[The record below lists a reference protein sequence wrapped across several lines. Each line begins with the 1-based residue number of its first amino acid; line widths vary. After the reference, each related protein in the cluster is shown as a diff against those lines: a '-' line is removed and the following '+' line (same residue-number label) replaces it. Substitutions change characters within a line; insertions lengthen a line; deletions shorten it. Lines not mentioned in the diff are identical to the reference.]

1 MRDELVKV
9 REKVKK
15 DLPEP
20 SPIVKGERRK
30 VPAKR
35 QMWTEEEAEELLRKA
50 ESFMETEDVEEG
62 VGCQRRRSD
71 MRSNSRRN

>member
-50 ESFMETEDVEEG
+50 DRLWKQKMSRKELVAREEE
-62 VGCQRRRSD
+62 VI
-71 MRSNSRRN
+71 

>member
-35 QMWTEEEAEELLRKA
+35 QMWTEEEDEELLRKA
-50 ESFMETEDVEEG
+50 D
-62 VGCQRRRSD
+62 R
-71 MRSNSRRN
+71 